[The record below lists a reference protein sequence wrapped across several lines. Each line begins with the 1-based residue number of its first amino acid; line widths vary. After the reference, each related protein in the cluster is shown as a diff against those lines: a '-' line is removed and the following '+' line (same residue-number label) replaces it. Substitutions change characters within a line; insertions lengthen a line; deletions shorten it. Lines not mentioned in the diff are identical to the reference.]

1 MFESLLDIAAVV
13 SILIKFGHDDI
24 IEDRSLFVAFLNE
37 LGITINN
44 RKATSASLYNA
55 TQEITQKQREAIIN
69 EALDSY
75 LNDVSLL
82 HAEVK
87 AGRDSLTNGKAVP
100 NEEVESYFSAKRA
113 DLKRMVVR
121 K

>member
-1 MFESLLDIAAVV
+1 MSMTQVQLDQTRLAQLDDIA
-13 SILIKFGHDDI
+13 
-24 IEDRSLFVAFLNE
+24 VAQS
-37 LGITINN
+37 
-44 RKATSASLYNA
+44 TS
-55 TQEITQKQREAIIN
+55 REAIIN

-100 NEEVESYFSAKRA
+100 NEEVERYFSAKRA

>member
-1 MFESLLDIAAVV
+1 MSMTQVQLDQTRLARLDDIA
-13 SILIKFGHDDI
+13 
-24 IEDRSLFVAFLNE
+24 VAQS
-37 LGITINN
+37 
-44 RKATSASLYNA
+44 TS
-55 TQEITQKQREAIIN
+55 REAIIN

-87 AGRDSLTNGKAVP
+87 AGRDSFTNGKAVP

>member
-1 MFESLLDIAAVV
+1 MSMTQVQLDQTRLAQLDDIA
-13 SILIKFGHDDI
+13 
-24 IEDRSLFVAFLNE
+24 VAQS
-37 LGITINN
+37 
-44 RKATSASLYNA
+44 TS
-55 TQEITQKQREAIIN
+55 REAIIN